1 MRGKQAEKPTSH
13 PSSHYL
19 WPVILVRD
27 TGGVEPSWH
36 QASGRSHSR
45 HVARSKSSSPAHR
58 LLSRPIRTTHLKNL
72 AVSTCETKRRLQPSV
87 SVTDL
92 WRWWWLKA
100 PETEKVQRLYSRL
113 KKIHGPSCFC
123 HRDDWY
129 VLPVS
134 TNDCSAQSTLR
145 DPNLS
150 NHPVRQ
156 ANKYLPARQ
165 K

>member
-19 WPVILVRD
+19 WPVILVRV

-113 KKIHGPSCFC
+113 KKNPRALMFLPPRRLIRPSSEHKWLFC
-123 HRDDWY
+123 SVD
-129 VLPVS
+129 S
-134 TNDCSAQSTLR
+134 TW
-145 DPNLS
+145 P
-150 NHPVRQ
+150 
-156 ANKYLPARQ
+156 
-165 K
+165 